1 LVSSFACFMK
11 ICFIFILANTVLD
24 LTSMKDNTF
33 SIVSIRKTVRRLW
46 IQNLGYYKMNSR
58 FPYSCISQ
66 SLISTL
72 LVAKTVKL
80 QNSFKQFFLSI
91 NLPEFDKHYSKL
103 QIVFYNFTLMI
114 FTKFSEMKSFL
125 LVRYCP
131 VDLGK
136 HFWSVKG
143 QIHWSKQRSLLAHHN
158 KLLKTD
164 IHRQKAAMNAA

>member
-1 LVSSFACFMK
+1 MVSSFTCFTK
-11 ICFIFILANTVLD
+11 ICFIFILAKTVLD
-24 LTSMKDNTF
+24 LTSMKDNT
-33 SIVSIRKTVRRLW
+33 SAIVTIRKTVRRIW
-46 IQNLGYYKMNSR
+46 IQNLGYYKMNSE
-58 FPYSCISQ
+58 FSYSCISQ
-66 SLISTL
+66 NSISTL
-72 LVAKTVKL
+72 LVAKIVNN

-136 HFWSVKG
+136 HFGPWKA